1 MARRLRGD
9 RFPSQGLEPL
19 EAERVVHAPVDTVWG
34 LLSDLRAMGER
45 SPETVRMF
53 IARTPKVGSRGLNV
67 NRRGPVVWPTTTR
80 VTRWKPPAHDGSA
93 ALAFHVGP
101 TDVEWSYELTP
112 VEDGT
117 LVVERRTGVA
127 RPTTVVKHASRWF
140 MGGAQ
145 SHDVELLDG
154 MHRTLAALAAE
165 AEAAAR
171 R

>member
-1 MARRLRGD
+1 MTRRLRGE
-9 RFPSQGLEPL
+9 RFPAEGLAPL
-19 EAERVVHAPVDTVWG
+19 EAERLVRAPVEVVWE

-45 SPETVRMF
+45 SPETVRM
-53 IARTPKVGSRGLNV
+53 IITRSPRVGSRGLNV

-80 VTRWKPPAHDGSA
+80 VTRWKPPSHDGSA

-101 TDVEWSYELTP
+101 TAVEWSYELTG
-112 VEDGT
+112 VDGGAR
-117 LVVERRTGVA
+117 VVERRTGIA
-127 RPTTVVKHASRWF
+127 SPTTIVRHASRWF

-165 AEAAAR
+165 AESRA
-171 R
+171 

>member
-1 MARRLRGD
+1 MAGRLRGE
-9 RFPSQGLEPL
+9 RFPAQGLGPL
-19 EAERVVHAPVDTVWG
+19 EAERVVRAPVQEVWR

-45 SPETVRMF
+45 SPETVRMV
-53 IARTPKVGSRGLNV
+53 ITRSPRVGSRGLNV
-67 NRRGPVVWPTTTR
+67 NRRGPVVWFTTTR
-80 VTRWKPPAHDGSA
+80 VTRWKPPSHDGTA

-112 VEDGT
+112 VLEGT
-117 LVVERRTGVA
+117 QVVERRTGID
-127 RPTTVVKHASRWF
+127 RPTTTVRHASRWF

-165 AEAAAR
+165 AESLD
-171 R
+171 